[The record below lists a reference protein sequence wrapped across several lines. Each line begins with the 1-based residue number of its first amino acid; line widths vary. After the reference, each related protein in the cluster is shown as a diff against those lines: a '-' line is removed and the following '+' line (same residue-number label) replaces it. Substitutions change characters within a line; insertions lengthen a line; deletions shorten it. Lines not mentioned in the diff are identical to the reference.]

1 MKTKGKAFFFVAI
14 CIMQLAD
21 FLKAGEADNRRAV
34 LFRTHL

>member
-14 CIMQLAD
+14 CIMHHAD
-21 FLKAGEADNRRAV
+21 FLNAGKADNHRAV